1 MLQLLSKQT
10 TLLLC
15 DRPARLLLCDK
26 PKSFDFDGI
35 SDMEWLDE
43 TFDLSV
49 NQEAEEL
56 FSMTEEQFDLKVVK
70 DCIEDIVTKVEC
82 SMTRMP
88 SFEPIESIQRNNSL
102 YDVSMSDTEGK
113 VDISGVFSEES
124 EPETETESESDPESD
139 SESDTELPDMGAF
152 LEDELE
158 ESRQRIEELEKE
170 NESLREKLK
179 RSREENTEFTP
190 VKRRK
195 ISPVGEGRNGCPFCP
210 YECKRNGYDKRTLKD
225 HLTNGTCEVPT
236 SEMVNTRCIYSNPWC
251 NVGDSG
257 FQCLLNM
264 GFKDPYNHVRS
275 FRNMRCPHCEFT
287 TYNKRNLQRH
297 FTKKINLGG
306 HGMTLSEAKQYTFC
320 KSIKV

>member
-15 DRPARLLLCDK
+15 DRPARLMLCDK
-26 PKSFDFDGI
+26 PKSFDFDDI

-49 NQEAEEL
+49 NEEAEEL

-70 DCIEDIVTKVEC
+70 DCIDDIISKVEL
-82 SMTRMP
+82 SRMP
-88 SFEPIESIQRNNSL
+88 SFELIEPIQRTNSL
-102 YDVSMSDTEGK
+102 HDISMSDTEGK
-113 VDISGVFSEES
+113 VDISGVFSEP
-124 EPETETESESDPESD
+124 EPETETESDSD
-139 SESDTELPDMGAF
+139 SESDAELPDMGAF
-152 LEDELE
+152 LEEELE

-170 NESLREKLK
+170 NESLREQLK
-179 RSREENTEFTP
+179 RSREEDTEFTP

-236 SEMVNTRCIYSNPWC
+236 SEMVNTHCIFSNPWC
-251 NVGDSG
+251 PAGDSG

-264 GFKDPYNHVRS
+264 GFKDPYNHVSS
-275 FRNMRCPHCEFT
+275 FRNMKCPHCEFT
-287 TYNKRNLQRH
+287 TFNTRNLQRH
-297 FTKKINLGG
+297 LTKGINRGG
-306 HGMTLSEAKQYTFC
+306 HGMTPSEAKQYTVC
-320 KSIKV
+320 NSIKV